1 MKYKYLLKLYFLL
14 FFVPS
19 NSFANDFDISYLHC
33 NQVPEGNPFG
43 LIFDNSK
50 VSQIGIE
57 NFKKIY
63 DYSESYTK
71 LNQEIKWLNVALN
84 LEKLTLHIGNQ
95 SNYFAKC
102 EKINNLKELNK
113 LLENFIISLQYKNT
127 I

>member
-1 MKYKYLLKLYFLL
+1 MKYKYLLKFYFLL
-14 FFVPS
+14 FFIPF
-19 NSFANDFDISYLHC
+19 NSFANDFENSYLYC

-84 LEKLTLHIGNQ
+84 LDKLTLHIGNQ

-102 EKINNLKELNK
+102 EKIINLRELNK

>member
-1 MKYKYLLKLYFLL
+1 MKYKYPLNINFLL
-14 FFVPS
+14 IFLS
-19 NSFANDFDISYLHC
+19 ISSFANNFDDNYFHC

-43 LIFDNSK
+43 LVFNNSK

-71 LNQEIKWLNVALN
+71 LNKEIKWLNVALN
-84 LEKLTLHIGNQ
+84 LERLTLHIGNQ

-102 EKINNLKELNK
+102 EKINNLRELNK
-113 LLENFIISLQYKNT
+113 LLENFIISQQYKNT

>member
-1 MKYKYLLKLYFLL
+1 MKYKYPLNINFLL
-14 FFVPS
+14 IFLS
-19 NSFANDFDISYLHC
+19 ISSFANNFDYNYFHC

-43 LIFDNSK
+43 LVFNNSK

-71 LNQEIKWLNVALN
+71 LNKEIKWLNVTLN
-84 LEKLTLHIGNQ
+84 LERLTLHIGNQ

-113 LLENFIISLQYKNT
+113 LLENFIISQQYKNT